1 MQYEICK
8 ETWSIVDS
16 TQEKETSLETLREPN
31 IRLKDFKVAVITM
44 LKEQK
49 EFMFKEMKESMMAVT
64 HQMENTNK

>member
-1 MQYEICK
+1 
-8 ETWSIVDS
+8 
-16 TQEKETSLETLREPN
+16 
-31 IRLKDFKVAVITM
+31 M

>member
-1 MQYEICK
+1 
-8 ETWSIVDS
+8 VDS